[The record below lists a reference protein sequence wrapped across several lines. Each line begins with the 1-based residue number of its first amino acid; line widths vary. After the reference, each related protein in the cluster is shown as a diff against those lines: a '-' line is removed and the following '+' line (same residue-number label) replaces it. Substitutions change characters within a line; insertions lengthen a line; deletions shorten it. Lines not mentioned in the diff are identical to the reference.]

1 MDGTAEAH
9 NISFGCGRSA
19 INIGP
24 LVEDMIGG
32 RWRYPLFEQ
41 RSGGIKKNEGV
52 GCQQPSFHL
61 RSNQPSSP
69 ASFQRPA
76 TPGSP
81 AFSGTLETKTS
92 VKQK

>member
-19 INIGP
+19 INMGP

-32 RWRYPLFEQ
+32 RWRYPRFEQ
-41 RSGGIKKNEGV
+41 RSGGIKKMREWGV
-52 GCQQPSFHL
+52 STLLFTSDQTS
-61 RSNQPSSP
+61 PSSP
-69 ASFQRPA
+69 SSFQRPA